1 MKGKHD
7 KALMEIIVDPI
18 DEQLNRFE
26 RDIRQLKIEYE
37 QYFGGGRKRPP
48 AEIEWRLDTVLKRY
62 GDRGAQMNYAQRF
75 KFGNL
80 SETYARY
87 RDVLHK
93 RLRKHEEGTV
103 ERHYGAAARALQ
115 AEQARSRRAQLQTLA
130 IASANPAREPK
141 NVDQLYEQFRTALES
156 SGESTARLSR
166 EQFEQFV
173 RQKTEQLRGQSGSQ
187 VVEFVVSIEG
197 GKARLKAR
205 VT

>member
-1 MKGKHD
+1 
-7 KALMEIIVDPI
+7 METIVDPI

-26 RDIRQLKIEYE
+26 RDIRQLKIEYD

-103 ERHYGAAARALQ
+103 QRHYGAAARALQ
-115 AEQARSRRAQLQTLA
+115 AEQARSRRAQVEPLA
-130 IASANPAREPK
+130 IASANPARETKPDTK
-141 NVDQLYEQFRTALES
+141 NVEQLYEQFRTALES

-166 EQFEQFV
+166 QQFEQFV
-173 RQKTEQLRGQSGSQ
+173 QQKTQQLRGPSGSQ
-187 VVEFVVSIEG
+187 VVEFVVSVEG
-197 GKARLKAR
+197 GKVRLKAR
-205 VT
+205 VTS

>member
-1 MKGKHD
+1 
-7 KALMEIIVDPI
+7 METIVDPI

-62 GDRGAQMNYAQRF
+62 GDRGAAMNYAQRF

-93 RLRKHEEGTV
+93 RLRKREEGTIEGITAPPPARCKPNKPV
-103 ERHYGAAARALQ
+103 PAARNRR
-115 AEQARSRRAQLQTLA
+115 RSRSPAPIPRARQ
-130 IASANPAREPK
+130 NPAQK
-141 NVDQLYEQFRTALES
+141 ISSSCTSNSALRLRVPVSPLRAFPAS
-156 SGESTARLSR
+156 SLSNSCSR
-166 EQFEQFV
+166 
-173 RQKTEQLRGQSGSQ
+173 KPSNSAGQPAAKLSNS
-187 VVEFVVSIEG
+187 SSAW
-197 GKARLKAR
+197 KAAKVRLKAR
-205 VT
+205 VTS

>member
-1 MKGKHD
+1 
-7 KALMEIIVDPI
+7 METIVDPI

-62 GDRGAQMNYAQRF
+62 GDRGAAMNYAQRF

-93 RLRKHEEGTV
+93 RLRKREEGTID
-103 ERHYGAAARALQ
+103 RHYGAAARALQ
-115 AEQARSRRAQLQTLA
+115 AEQARSRRAQPETLA
-130 IASANPAREPK
+130 IACANPTREIKPGTK
-141 NVDQLYEQFRTALES
+141 NIEQLYEAFRTALES

-166 EQFEQFV
+166 QQFEQFV
-173 RQKTEQLRGQSGSQ
+173 QQKTQQLRGPTGSQ
-187 VVEFVVSIEG
+187 IVEFIVSVEG
-197 GKARLKAR
+197 GKVRLKAR

>member
-1 MKGKHD
+1 
-7 KALMEIIVDPI
+7 METIVDPI

-26 RDIRQLKIEYE
+26 RDIRQLKIEYD

-48 AEIEWRLDTVLKRY
+48 AEIEWRLDTVVKRY

-103 ERHYGAAARALQ
+103 QRHYGAAARALQ
-115 AEQARSRRAQLQTLA
+115 AEQARSRRAQRRRSRLPAPIPRARQ
-130 IASANPAREPK
+130 NPAQK
-141 NVDQLYEQFRTALES
+141 ISSSCTSSSALRSRVPASPLRAFPDS
-156 SGESTARLSR
+156 SLSNSCSR
-166 EQFEQFV
+166 KPSRFA
-173 RQKTEQLRGQSGSQ
+173 GQAAAKSWNS
-187 VVEFVVSIEG
+187 SS
-197 GKARLKAR
+197 ALKAAR
-205 VT
+205 FG

>member
-1 MKGKHD
+1 
-7 KALMEIIVDPI
+7 METIVDPI

-26 RDIRQLKIEYE
+26 RDIRQLKIEYD

-103 ERHYGAAARALQ
+103 QRHYGAAARTLQ
-115 AEQARSRRAQLQTLA
+115 AEQARSRRAQVEPLA
-130 IASANPAREPK
+130 IASANPARETKPDTK
-141 NVDQLYEQFRTALES
+141 NVEQLYEQFRTALES

-166 EQFEQFV
+166 QQFEQFV
-173 RQKTEQLRGQSGSQ
+173 QQKTQQLRGPSGSQ
-187 VVEFVVSIEG
+187 IVEFVVSVEG
-197 GKARLKAR
+197 GKVRLKAR
-205 VT
+205 ITS